1 VSAAPPGAA
10 PAATPAAAVAMP
22 LRVKTLTLT
31 DFRAFPG
38 PAPQAIEFSGKN
50 LLVYGENGA
59 GKSSIFHALRAVFSA
74 APQRKRGSLADY
86 KNKFSTPGVG
96 CARVDVAFDGMSEL
110 ASWTLGLSLP
120 GVHLM
125 PDASPIKADAAVE
138 RHPFHVMREP
148 NRTAFRRA
156 TARAACL
163 DYRAL
168 LDTNYRH
175 GNEEIN
181 LFSVAVNHLL
191 RDYDYTPP
199 GGQPTT
205 IGSLW
210 DKVDGADKTT
220 AVGANPTS
228 HRPSFVKDCEN
239 LNEAI
244 ASALIPLQ
252 PLVNA
257 LLSDLGHSDLQ
268 VVNLAYG
275 YVGPKAARL
284 KRERGLMGGTLVPNV
299 RYRGHEPARP
309 QDFLN
314 EARLSA
320 LALSIYFA
328 GRLTCTPAV
337 ASDVLKLLVL
347 DDVLIG
353 LDHANR
359 LPVLDLLQK
368 HFATWQIV
376 LLTHDRGW
384 FDMARGWLDK
394 DAWHCVEIFE
404 GDGSATAPI
413 PIVRRTANY
422 PAKQYLAHA
431 KQLLADHYV
440 EASANYARQAFEA
453 ALRGGCQHSR
463 IPVAFQQN
471 TKDVK
476 AEVLLQAV
484 EDWAKLKPSRDATF
498 EPVLKRLRL
507 LRNIVLNP
515 YSHPLAPNIPTT
527 EVQGAIAEVEKLI
540 DAFAGNP

>member
-1 VSAAPPGAA
+1 MP
-10 PAATPAAAVAMP
+10 VAKP
-22 LRVKTLTLT
+22 LRIKTLTLT

-38 PAPQAIEFSGKN
+38 PAPQAIEFGGKN

-59 GKSSIFHALRAVFSA
+59 GKSSIFHALRAVFSE
-74 APQRKRGSLADY
+74 APQSKRGSLIDF
-86 KNKFSTPGVG
+86 KNKFSKPGVG
-96 CARVDVAFDGMSEL
+96 CAKVEVTFDGLTEAAL
-110 ASWTLGLSLP
+110 WTLGLSP
-120 GVHLM
+120 SGIHPM
-125 PDASPIKADAAVE
+125 PDASPIKADAAFE
-138 RHPFHVMREP
+138 RHPFQVMREP
-148 NRTAFRRA
+148 DRTAFRRA

-181 LFSVAVNHLL
+181 LFSVAVSHLL

-205 IGSLW
+205 VGRLW
-210 DKVDGADKTT
+210 DKVDGADKTK
-220 AVGANPTS
+220 AVGADPTS
-228 HRPSFVKDCEN
+228 HRPSFVKDCET
-239 LNEAI
+239 LNEAV
-244 ASALIPLQ
+244 ASALITLQ

-257 LLSDLGHSDLQ
+257 LLGDLGHSDLQ

-284 KRERGLMGGTLVPNV
+284 KRERGLMGGTLIPNV
-299 RYRGHEPARP
+299 RYRGHDPARP

-384 FDMARGWLDK
+384 FDMARGWLD
-394 DAWHCVEIFE
+394 DTAWHCVEMFE
-404 GDGSATAPI
+404 GDASAPAPM
-413 PIVRRTANY
+413 PIVRPTSNR

-431 KQLLADHYV
+431 RHLLADHYV
-440 EASANYARQAFEA
+440 EASANYTRQAFEA
-453 ALRGGCQHSR
+453 ALRGGCQYKTV
-463 IPVAFQQN
+463 PVAFQQN

-476 AEVLLQAV
+476 AEVLLKAV
-484 EDWAKLKPSRDATF
+484 EEWAKLEPARKLRF

-507 LRNIVLNP
+507 LRNVVLNP

-540 DAFAGNP
+540 AAFAGKP

>member
-1 VSAAPPGAA
+1 MSTAPTG
-10 PAATPAAAVAMP
+10 AAVAISVVVAKP
-22 LRVKTLTLT
+22 LRIKTLRLT

-38 PAPQAIEFSGKN
+38 PAPQAIEFGGKN

-59 GKSSIFHALRAVFSA
+59 GKSSIFHALRAVFSDA
-74 APQRKRGSLADY
+74 AQRKRGSLADY
-86 KNKFSTPGVG
+86 KNKFSVPGVG
-96 CARVDVAFDGMSEL
+96 CARVDVDFDGMSES
-110 ASWTLGLSLP
+110 ASWTLGLSAV
-120 GVHLM
+120 GAYQAVVG
-125 PDASPIKADAAVE
+125 SPIVAEAAIE
-138 RHPFHVMREP
+138 RHPFYAMREP
-148 NRTAFRRA
+148 DRTAFRRA

-175 GNEEIN
+175 GTEEIN

-210 DKVDGADKTT
+210 DKVDGADKTK
-220 AVGANPTS
+220 AVGADPTS

-244 ASALIPLQ
+244 ASALITLQ

-257 LLSDLGHSDLQ
+257 LLGDLGHSDLQ

-299 RYRGHEPARP
+299 RYRGHDPARP

-404 GDGSATAPI
+404 GDGSARAPM
-413 PIVRRTANY
+413 PVVRVTANY

-431 KQLLADHYV
+431 KHLLADHYV
-440 EASANYARQAFEA
+440 EASANYARQALEA
-453 ALRGGCQHSR
+453 ALRGGCQHNK

-476 AEVLLQAV
+476 AEELLRAV
-484 EDWAKLKPSRDATF
+484 EDWAMPDAARKLRF

-507 LRNIVLNP
+507 LRNVVLNP

-527 EVQGAIAEVEKLI
+527 EVQAAIAEVEKLI
-540 DAFAGNP
+540 DAFAGKP

>member
-1 VSAAPPGAA
+1 MSTAPPGAT
-10 PAATPAAAVAMP
+10 PAATLAVTVPKP
-22 LRVKTLTLT
+22 LRIKTLTLT

-38 PAPQAIEFSGKN
+38 PAPQAIEFGGKN

-59 GKSSIFHALRAVFSA
+59 GKSSIFHALRAVFSD

-86 KNKFSTPGVG
+86 KNKFSTSGVG
-96 CARVDVAFDGMSEL
+96 CARVDVAFDGLSEL

-120 GVHLM
+120 GVHPM
-125 PDASPIKADAAVE
+125 PEASPISADAAVE
-138 RHPFHVMREP
+138 RHPFYVMREP
-148 NRTAFRRA
+148 DRTAFRRA

-175 GNEEIN
+175 GTEEIN

-210 DKVDGADKTT
+210 DKVEGADKTK
-220 AVGANPTS
+220 AVGAGPAS
-228 HRPSFVKDCEN
+228 HRPSFVKDCAN

-244 ASALIPLQ
+244 ATALITLQ

-257 LLSDLGHSDLQ
+257 LLGDLGHSELQ
-268 VVNLAYG
+268 VVNFAYG
-275 YVGPKAARL
+275 FVGPKAAWL
-284 KRERGLMGGTLVPNV
+284 KRERGLIGGTLVPNV
-299 RYRGHEPARP
+299 RYRGHDPARP

-384 FDMARGWLDK
+384 FDMARGWLDETT
-394 DAWHCVEIFE
+394 WHCVEIFE
-404 GDGSATAPI
+404 GDASAPAPM
-413 PIVRRTANY
+413 PIVRPTSNR

-431 KQLLADHYV
+431 KHLLADHYV
-440 EASANYARQAFEA
+440 EAGANYARQAFEA
-453 ALRGGCQHSR
+453 VLRGECQR
-463 IPVAFQQN
+463 KCIPVAFQQN
-471 TKDVK
+471 TRDVK
-476 AEVLLQAV
+476 AEDLLQAV
-484 EDWAKLKPSRDATF
+484 ENWAKQEAARKLRF

-507 LRNIVLNP
+507 LRNVVLNP
-515 YSHPLAPNIPTT
+515 FSHPLAPNIPTT
-527 EVQGAIAEVEKLI
+527 EVQGAILEVEKLI
-540 DAFAGNP
+540 DAFAGKP

>member
-1 VSAAPPGAA
+1 MSTAPPGAA
-10 PAATPAAAVAMP
+10 VAASVAVAKP
-22 LRVKTLTLT
+22 LRIKTLRLT

-38 PAPQAIEFSGKN
+38 PAPQAIEFGGKN

-59 GKSSIFHALRAVFSA
+59 GKSSIFHALRAVFSD

-86 KNKFSTPGVG
+86 KNKFSIPGVG
-96 CARVDVAFDGMSEL
+96 CARVDVAFDGMSES

-120 GVHLM
+120 GVHPM
-125 PDASPIKADAAVE
+125 PEASPISANAAVE

-148 NRTAFRRA
+148 DRTAFRRA

-175 GNEEIN
+175 GTEEIN
-181 LFSVAVNHLL
+181 LFGVAVNHLL

-210 DKVDGADKTT
+210 DKVDGADKTK
-220 AVGANPTS
+220 AVGADPTS

-244 ASALIPLQ
+244 ASALITLQ

-257 LLSDLGHSDLQ
+257 LLGDLGHSDLQ

-299 RYRGHEPARP
+299 RYRGHDPARP

-368 HFATWQIV
+368 HFVTWQIV

-384 FDMARGWLDK
+384 FDMARGWLDET
-394 DAWHCVEIFE
+394 AWHSVEIFE
-404 GDGSATAPI
+404 GDASAAAPM
-413 PIVRRTANY
+413 PVVRPTSNR

-431 KQLLADHYV
+431 KHLLADHYV
-440 EASANYARQAFEA
+440 EASANYTRQAFEA
-453 ALRGGCQHSR
+453 ALRGGCQYNNV
-463 IPVAFQQN
+463 PVAFQQN

-476 AEVLLQAV
+476 ADVLLKAV
-484 EDWAKLKPSRDATF
+484 EDWAKLDPARKLRF

-507 LRNIVLNP
+507 LRNVVLNP

-540 DAFAGNP
+540 DAFSGKP